1 MNFQGVSPIKVALLF
16 YLTTAHLTTC
26 GHGLS
31 LNPTV
36 RHPATR
42 QASQWVN
49 HTDRSPTC
57 PEDVTSC
64 GELLRNGLTASVG
77 SPRCNQ
83 PLCGVLHR
91 GLTTRGR
98 SLTCLE
104 DVTSCCELLRN
115 GLTLLAG
122 SPWCNQPLCGVLHRG
137 LTTRGRSPTC
147 YSCGVSDA
155 LVVWG
160 HRGAVA
166 LLLAHCGGH
175 RVAVGSTVGASAL
188 HDRTSIDVRLF
199 ARFNFFNY
207 LCGK

>member
-57 PEDVTSC
+57 LEDAPPC
-64 GELLRNGLTASVG
+64 GEPLHNGLTASVG
-77 SPRCNQ
+77 SSQCNE

-98 SLTCLE
+98 LE
-104 DVTSCCELLRN
+104 ICPEVVTSCGELLRN
-115 GLTLLAG
+115 GLKASVGFLQ
-122 SPWCNQPLCGVLHRG
+122 CNQLLCGFLHRG
-137 LTTRGRSPTC
+137 LTTRDGPLTC
-147 YSCGVSDA
+147 YSCGGRCVGGVGAPRSGGVVVSP
-155 LVVWG
+155 LWRTPRSG
-160 HRGAVA
+160 G
-166 LLLAHCGGH
+166 LHCGCLG
-175 RVAVGSTVGASAL
+175 VT
-188 HDRTSIDVRLF
+188 
-199 ARFNFFNY
+199 
-207 LCGK
+207 

>member
-98 SLTCLE
+98 S
-104 DVTSCCELLRN
+104 
-115 GLTLLAG
+115 
-122 SPWCNQPLCGVLHRG
+122 
-137 LTTRGRSPTC
+137 PTC